1 MIKTSRIVKPHVKTI
16 ESLRNCALNNERA
29 IADIVD
35 NSFDANADTV
45 IITIGKNDCITI
57 FDDGKGMDLETMYEA
72 VTLGSETGKGD
83 GDLGKF
89 GMGLKVSGTSM
100 GRRLE
105 LLSKEAG
112 EDPHKVIYDID
123 AMKENG
129 DWLAWEEDLTKEEA
143 KDFAGLEHG
152 TYVRIMKLD
161 NVKKQIEGCTVNYLR
176 RAFRNFISNGK
187 AIVINGKTLK
197 PIDPLARDLA
207 GKGTKIYSDKT
218 YKLSGKNVHIVV
230 AEVDIDRSDIG
241 AKTGDDDHL
250 SIGLPNQGF
259 FVVRN
264 GREIKGPDG
273 LDIFDRHPAAN
284 RFRCEISFND
294 DADKEFG
301 VPPTKDNVTL
311 SDDMKKAI
319 KRIVAPYRLL
329 ITRKSKKAQQ
339 SEAAKNI
346 DHSDAERIIA
356 AKAKYLNIRRAVK
369 EKRKSPNHKD
379 DTPKPE
385 KTVKPNQKRRFRRN
399 FKHIQPSEHSMPAEF
414 QEAAL
419 GEYGPLFD
427 CYRDKGKL
435 VIRWNYEHP
444 FHESVVSKYSKDKNV
459 ATPIDLLVYMWAVEI
474 TAIGDQELADGTRLS
489 DFVIDMIDN
498 LSSNL
503 KISMDDQH

>member
-1 MIKTSRIVKPHVKTI
+1 MIKSSRIVAPHVKTI

-57 FDDGKGMDLETMYEA
+57 FDNGKGMDLETMYEA
-72 VTLGSETGKGD
+72 VTLGSETGKGE

-112 EDPHKVIYDID
+112 KEPHKVIYDIE
-123 AMKENG
+123 AMKDKE
-129 DWLAWEEDLTKEEA
+129 DWFSWEEELTKEEA
-143 KDFAGLEHG
+143 KDFAGLNHG

-176 RAFRNFISNGK
+176 RAFRNFLADGK
-187 AIVINGKTLK
+187 LMVVNGKTLT
-197 PIDPLARDLA
+197 PIDPLSRDLV
-207 GKGTKIYSDKT
+207 GKGTKIYFDKT
-218 YKLSGKNVHIVV
+218 VKLSGKDVHFTV
-230 AEVDIDRSDIG
+230 AEVDADRSDIG
-241 AKTGDDDHL
+241 ARTGDDNHL
-250 SIGLPNQGF
+250 GVTLASQGF

-264 GREIKGPDG
+264 GREIKGPDL
-273 LDIFDRHPAAN
+273 LDIFERHPHAN

-311 SDDMKKAI
+311 SDAMKAAI
-319 KRIVAPYRLL
+319 KRLIGPYRLA
-329 ITRKSKKAQQ
+329 IFNSSKRTQQ
-339 SEAAKNI
+339 TESVKDI

-356 AKAKYLNIRRAVK
+356 EKIKFLHIKKAFKEMRSRRK
-369 EKRKSPNHKD
+369 HKD
-379 DTPKPE
+379 VIPKTEEQKKKDE
-385 KTVKPNQKRRFRRN
+385 KKKRVRKN
-399 FKHIQPSEHSMPAEF
+399 FKKIQPSAHSMPAEF
-414 QEAAL
+414 QEAPL

-427 CYRDKGKL
+427 CYQDKGKI

-444 FHESVVSKYSKDKNV
+444 FHEKVVAKYNKDKNIT
-459 ATPIDLLVYMWAVEI
+459 TPIDLLVYACANEI
-474 TAIGDQELADGTRLS
+474 LSVGEATLSDGTKLT
-489 DFVIDMIDN
+489 DVIECMVGDMSDN
-498 LSSNL
+498 LR
-503 KISMDDQH
+503 IEMEE